1 MGKAVKGRRKFRENW
16 DFNTN
21 RFRKKFLLLK
31 HLRDTRFKISDTM
44 ALALM
49 DEETRNR
56 EAILNDLE
64 PVVIPHSVYGPGVKK
79 SVKTSRTNSESSSS
93 LPQAFIPANLSLN
106 TSLITDQTRG
116 SNTATRSG
124 SIEMCPAHVE
134 YTLPTISELEETG
147 LKEFYNSFLNSATWQ
162 ISNLNVRPGDDHFI
176 FWFMAS
182 SYIPLIC
189 SCSGPLSNLFS
200 LLAIIC
206 PWKINKHNPSFEH
219 DPFWC
224 YLVNS
229 ISIVFALIS
238 NIFLLLNYRKKIR
251 YTYCQVISISGWA
264 IACVIL
270 TVLIVV
276 YHVWFYRYHYDEDYI
291 IGEGFWF
298 AIITVTLHF
307 TNFLM
312 LLLNELG
319 FLLKKYK
326 PVFNIDQVQET
337 LIIQT
342 TAMAV
347 WLIIGASILTRL
359 INLGLGDSLYYCI
372 VSVVTIGEQDVVSTT
387 DVAAQTVSA
396 IWIVFGLVMFG
407 LIVTSIRKMMIDF
420 SSSTLYWHR
429 LERLR
434 RKSLETH
441 QNETRISSTNQES
454 FVLIKNIAKW
464 AYTIQGVA
472 ELTTSIIIFM
482 FTLMVGA
489 MALSILES
497 WPYKTTVYFC
507 FFNLMTLGQGTEAPT
522 TPGGKAIFCAWALAA
537 IPVMT
542 ILVSTSSDFVF
553 SRLTVWEEVP
563 FSDAVIEY
571 CLSKSFLK
579 SLGYFLKSRQLYAL
593 DKASVFEMKNSSML
607 KVDDTKNHGDDNNN
621 DNVEDYIN
629 NNNNNINNNNDNND
643 KDNTHGNDRDVE
655 MDNTP
660 GIRISEFDRG
670 KHDVFADVPVICHPA
685 DMLYNVILDST
696 GVDNFGFITSRSFVR
711 SNTATIQLANYF
723 REGAYVNPN
732 IDQLHESRQTLGQ
745 HFKDL
750 DSKFDVNEYEKAY
763 DIYATGQN
771 HGVIQKDLRIMTGF
785 KKKNDFVLNK
795 LSRIQVILLELRSAL
810 HKVCTNLDH
819 EYSYQDWE
827 ILFNITQ
834 SEEALEDNLYWIESR
849 SPLAFPMHQPK
860 YFTLHYMRHLE
871 LFLQQFAAE
880 WDELPID
887 GENIADDNIVNVD
900 IPEDNS
906 TVHGKKWD

>member
-1 MGKAVKGRRKFRENW
+1 
-16 DFNTN
+16 
-21 RFRKKFLLLK
+21 
-31 HLRDTRFKISDTM
+31 
-44 ALALM
+44 
-49 DEETRNR
+49 
-56 EAILNDLE
+56 
-64 PVVIPHSVYGPGVKK
+64 
-79 SVKTSRTNSESSSS
+79 
-93 LPQAFIPANLSLN
+93 
-106 TSLITDQTRG
+106 
-116 SNTATRSG
+116 
-124 SIEMCPAHVE
+124 
-134 YTLPTISELEETG
+134 
-147 LKEFYNSFLNSATWQ
+147 
-162 ISNLNVRPGDDHFI
+162 
-176 FWFMAS
+176 
-182 SYIPLIC
+182 
-189 SCSGPLSNLFS
+189 
-200 LLAIIC
+200 
-206 PWKINKHNPSFEH
+206 
-219 DPFWC
+219 
-224 YLVNS
+224 
-229 ISIVFALIS
+229 
-238 NIFLLLNYRKKIR
+238 
-251 YTYCQVISISGWA
+251 
-264 IACVIL
+264 
-270 TVLIVV
+270 
-276 YHVWFYRYHYDEDYI
+276 
-291 IGEGFWF
+291 
-298 AIITVTLHF
+298 
-307 TNFLM
+307 M

-347 WLIIGASILTRL
+347 WLIIGASIFTRL
-359 INLGLGDSLYYCI
+359 IDLGLGDSLYYCI
-372 VSVVTIGEQDVVSTT
+372 VSVVTIGEQDVVSIT
-387 DVAAQTVSA
+387 DVAAQTLTA
-396 IWIVFGLVMFG
+396 LWIVFGLVMFG

-441 QNETRISSTNQES
+441 QNETRIVSTNEES
-454 FVLIKNIAKW
+454 FILIKNIAKW

-472 ELTTSIIIFM
+472 ELTTSIVIFM

-489 MALSILES
+489 MALAILES

-507 FFNLMTLGQGTEAPT
+507 FFNLMTLGQGTQAPI

-542 ILVSTSSDFVF
+542 ILVSTSSDFIF
-553 SRLTVWEEVP
+553 SRLTVWEEIP

-579 SLGYFLKSRQLYAL
+579 SIGYFLKSRKLYAL

-607 KVDDTKNHGDDNNN
+607 KIDDTRNHDN
-621 DNVEDYIN
+621 DND
-629 NNNNNINNNNDNND
+629 NDSDID
-643 KDNTHGNDRDVE
+643 KVLDVDNAQGV
-655 MDNTP
+655 
-660 GIRISEFDRG
+660 RISAFDKN

-685 DMLYNVILDST
+685 DMLYNVILDSS

-750 DSKFDVNEYEKAY
+750 DSRFDVNEYEKAY

-785 KKKNDFVLNK
+785 KKKNNFVLNK

-810 HKVCTNLDH
+810 NKVCTDLDH
-819 EYSYQDWE
+819 EYSYEDWE
-827 ILFNITQ
+827 ILFNVTQ

-871 LFLQQFAAE
+871 LFIQQFAAE
-880 WDELPID
+880 WDELPTA
-887 GENIADDNIVNVD
+887 GENTAGDGVNADNPGGD
-900 IPEDNS
+900 S
-906 TVHGKKWD
+906 TQ